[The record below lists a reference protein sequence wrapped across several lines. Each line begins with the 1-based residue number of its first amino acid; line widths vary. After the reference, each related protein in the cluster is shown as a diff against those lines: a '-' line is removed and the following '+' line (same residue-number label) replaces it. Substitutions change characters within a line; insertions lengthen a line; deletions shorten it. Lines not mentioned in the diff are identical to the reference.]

1 MSPCA
6 DSSESVCG
14 HVPFAFMCERIVI
27 PDRQEV
33 EQDLSV
39 IHPWWT
45 FSTRFNVAATHSVP
59 VARMHDKE
67 SEGVMMRWG
76 LVPASAKGPDYGPGA
91 ASVRSVAIESTED
104 YRTVWLYGQRCIV
117 PLAGFYVWQRT
128 AAGYRQPF
136 YVRLVNRPVFGV
148 AALWDRII
156 TDDDD
161 VIEGCALITV
171 PPNSLLAEIDN
182 SGGQMPAILHREAYQ
197 TWLNGR
203 PTQARDLLNAYPPE
217 RMVTHPVG
225 PHVNFLEYDDPSL
238 IRPI

>member
-1 MSPCA
+1 
-6 DSSESVCG
+6 
-14 HVPFAFMCERIVI
+14 MCERLVI
-27 PDRQEV
+27 PDRVEV
-33 EQDLSV
+33 EQELSV
-39 IHPWWT
+39 NNPWWT
-45 FSTRFNVAATHSVP
+45 FSTRFNVAATQSVP
-59 VARMHDKE
+59 AARMHDKE

-76 LVPASAKGPDYGPGA
+76 LVPSTTKGPEFGPGA
-91 ASVRSVAIESTED
+91 PSLRSAAIESSED

-128 AAGYRQPF
+128 EAGYRQPF

-148 AALWDRII
+148 AALWDRVV

-161 VIEGCALITV
+161 VIEGCAILTV

-182 SGGQMPAILHREAYQ
+182 TGGQMPAILHRDGYQ

-203 PTQARDLLNAYPPE
+203 PAQARDLLHSYPPE
-217 RMVTHPVG
+217 RMLTHAVG

-238 IRPI
+238 IRPIV

>member
-1 MSPCA
+1 
-6 DSSESVCG
+6 
-14 HVPFAFMCERIVI
+14 MCERIVI
-27 PDRQEV
+27 PDREEV

-39 IHPWWT
+39 NNPWWT

-76 LVPASAKGPDYGPGA
+76 LVPSTTLGPDFGPGA
-91 ASVRSVAIESTED
+91 PSIRASAIESTEE
-104 YRTVWLYGQRCIV
+104 YRTVWLYAQRCIV
-117 PLAGFYVWQRT
+117 PLAGFYVWRRT
-128 AAGYRQPF
+128 EAGYRQPF

-148 AALWDRII
+148 AALWDRVV

-171 PPNSLLAEIDN
+171 PPNSLLAGIDN
-182 SGGQMPAILHREAYQ
+182 TGGQMPAILHREAYD
-197 TWLNGR
+197 TWLSGR
-203 PTQARDLLNAYPPE
+203 PGQAKDLLSVYPPE
-217 RMVTHPVG
+217 RMLTHAVG

-238 IRPI
+238 IRPIV